1 MKFSQKLSNA
11 IHARAASYV
20 YFVLSVCA
28 FVFLR
33 SAVWTYGW
41 IAELYPLGD
50 KFVPTLLGIIALCIA
65 VTLIYLIISAF
76 SDNGKEKCKGIIFLN
91 IIHTVFSLLGI
102 ITFLYTSVLLF
113 SMDSGIT
120 SAGFAKGFDAL
131 APNLVYIALS
141 FGLGLMFVFCSNTKK
156 SVACSCFRIDCMLS
170 YAFAGLYGA
179 EIRIYSAEWCSCAYN
194 NAVGKSCR
202 GSSGCF

>member
-76 SDNGKEKCKGIIFLN
+76 SDDGKEKCKGIIFLN

-102 ITFLYTSVLLF
+102 ITFLYT
-113 SMDSGIT
+113 
-120 SAGFAKGFDAL
+120 
-131 APNLVYIALS
+131 
-141 FGLGLMFVFCSNTKK
+141 
-156 SVACSCFRIDCMLS
+156 
-170 YAFAGLYGA
+170 
-179 EIRIYSAEWCSCAYN
+179 
-194 NAVGKSCR
+194 
-202 GSSGCF
+202 

>member
-1 MKFSQKLSNA
+1 MKFLKKLSNA

-76 SDNGKEKCKGIIFLN
+76 SDDGKEKCKGMEMKPEN
-91 IIHTVFSLLGI
+91 DNRDGSHGYHGEPSGKGA
-102 ITFLYTSVLLF
+102 YT
-113 SMDSGIT
+113 
-120 SAGFAKGFDAL
+120 
-131 APNLVYIALS
+131 P
-141 FGLGLMFVFCSNTKK
+141 
-156 SVACSCFRIDCMLS
+156 
-170 YAFAGLYGA
+170 
-179 EIRIYSAEWCSCAYN
+179 
-194 NAVGKSCR
+194 
-202 GSSGCF
+202 